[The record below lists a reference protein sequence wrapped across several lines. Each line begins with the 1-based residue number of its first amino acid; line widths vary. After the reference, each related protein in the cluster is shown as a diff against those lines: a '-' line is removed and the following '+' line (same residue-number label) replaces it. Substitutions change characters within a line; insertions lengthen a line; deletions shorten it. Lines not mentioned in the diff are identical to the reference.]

1 LALLLYYKE
10 PSLFTKKL
18 DPKAIPYYL
27 VGFIGA
33 NIYKL
38 YNPSTNKLIN
48 ARDCKV
54 LEGYYYKPNN
64 SSYIES
70 VFTRLEP
77 NNIIE
82 SSTSKPSKSQS
93 KAKPRLQELYSDSED
108 ELANHTS
115 IIEDDNSY
123 SLDSIVLSTIEDIDN
138 KQDWKSLYNKAI
150 LENIL
155 LRSVAA

>member
-1 LALLLYYKE
+1 MPTTVYLYNRTPNSSIEFKTPDFLKCEELPNINNIKIFGSLTYYNE
-10 PSLFTKKL
+10 PSLFTRKL

-38 YNPSTNKLIN
+38 YYPSTNKLMN
-48 ARDCKV
+48 ARDWKV
-54 LEGYYYKPNN
+54 LKGYYYKPNN

-82 SSTSKPSKSQS
+82 SSTSKPSKS
-93 KAKPRLQELYSDSED
+93 
-108 ELANHTS
+108 
-115 IIEDDNSY
+115 
-123 SLDSIVLSTIEDIDN
+123 
-138 KQDWKSLYNKAI
+138 
-150 LENIL
+150 
-155 LRSVAA
+155 